1 MRNGLQRLVWIT
13 AAAAS
18 LGITARSW
26 ETTLPQQGVQLGAES
41 PQMTTVQSQISTT
54 VPQTSICIE
63 ETSVTEQ
70 TCGTELFSA
79 AAAVPAEAGVYDLNK
94 VTRAELLLI
103 AGMTA
108 ENADR
113 ILDMRA
119 HIKRFTT
126 IYDLT
131 AIDTLALPYIKRV
144 LFAQLYVKGDTVLG
158 REGGYVIRVEAAG

>member
-1 MRNGLQRLVWIT
+1 MRNGLQRLVWI
-13 AAAAS
+13 AAEAAL
-18 LGITARSW
+18 LGITALSW
-26 ETTLPQQGVQLGAES
+26 ETMQPQQGVQLGAES
-41 PQMTTVQSQISTT
+41 LQTTEQSQISTA
-54 VPQTSICIE
+54 VPQTGPCIE

-70 TCGTELFSA
+70 TCGIEMFSA
-79 AAAVPAEAGVYDLNK
+79 VTTVSAEAGVYDLNK

-131 AIDTLALPYIKRV
+131 AIDTLALPYIERV
-144 LFAQLYVKGDTVLG
+144 LFAHLYVKGDTVLG
-158 REGGYVIRVEAAG
+158 KEGGYVIRVAAAG